1 MAVIKSRKFWPT
13 VKAGGPD
20 LVLVQLG
27 PHVFQKVRR
36 EDAERRGLTPV
47 VSCQLQ
53 PVAATGVASSETDPD
68 PEPQVEETEETEKTA
83 GTEGRPKR
91 RPQSRNKARAIPE
104 DKGDEG

>member
-36 EDAERRGLTPV
+36 EDAERQGLEIV
-47 VSCQLQ
+47 RSCQLSVGACGIHRRCQ
-53 PVAATGVASSETDPD
+53 FRDG
-68 PEPQVEETEETEKTA
+68 A
-83 GTEGRPKR
+83 G
-91 RPQSRNKARAIPE
+91 S
-104 DKGDEG
+104 